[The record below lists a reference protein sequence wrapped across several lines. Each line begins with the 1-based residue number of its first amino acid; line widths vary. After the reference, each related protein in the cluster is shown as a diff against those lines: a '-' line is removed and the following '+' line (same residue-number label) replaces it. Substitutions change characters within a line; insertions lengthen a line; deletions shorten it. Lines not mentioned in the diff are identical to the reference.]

1 MPQDGVSLVITKTR
15 DEAAAMPEVLRVKP
29 GRVTELVGDFGSGLT
44 RLGLSF
50 LAEHSLLAP
59 VVALDVRGWLSPPAA
74 WEVGVRPDRLVVVR
88 CPERRVWPQV
98 AAALLEGVK
107 AVYAEVPTGVGDHDL
122 RRLGALAR
130 ARGALVVLRP
140 LGGALPSGVS
150 YLRLRARGATWEGT
164 EEGHGRLK
172 RRHLSLEATG
182 KGVFGMSQLL
192 EVEDSGADF
201 VCVVPGLAVGSSRRP
216 IIG

>member
-1 MPQDGVSLVITKTR
+1 MITKTR
-15 DEAAAMPEVLRVKP
+15 DEAATRFEALGAQP
-29 GRVTELVGDFGSGLT
+29 GRVMELVGEHGSGLT

-50 LAEHSLLAP
+50 LAEHSRQAP
-59 VVALDVRGWLSPPAA
+59 VAALDVRGWLSPSAA
-74 WEVGVRPDRLVVVR
+74 WEVGVRSDRLVVVR
-88 CPERRVWPQV
+88 CPERGVWPKV

-107 AVYAEVPTGVGDHDL
+107 AVYAEVPPGMGEHDL

-130 ARGALVVLRP
+130 ARRASVVFRS

-150 YLRLRARGATWEGT
+150 YLRLQARGVTWEGT
-164 EEGHGRLK
+164 EEGHGRLR
-172 RRHLSLEATG
+172 RRHLLLEATG

-201 VCVVPGLAVGSSRRP
+201 VCVVPGLAVGPSRRA
-216 IIG
+216 ITG